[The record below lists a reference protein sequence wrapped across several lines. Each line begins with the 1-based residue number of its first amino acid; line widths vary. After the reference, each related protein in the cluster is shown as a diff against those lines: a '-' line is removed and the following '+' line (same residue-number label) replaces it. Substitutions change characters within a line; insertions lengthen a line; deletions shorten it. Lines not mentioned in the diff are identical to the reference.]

1 MTTAA
6 ARLRSLPWIAL
17 ALAGFL
23 ACAPAPPT
31 VDDIV
36 AANLSAR
43 GGAERLRALR
53 SLRASGVAT
62 ASGGRIAHIVREI
75 ERPGRLRV
83 EFTSQGLTAV
93 YVLDGDS
100 GWFVDPL
107 AGQFE
112 PAPLPEE
119 KAAATVDQLDL
130 EGPLLDWREK
140 GHEVAL
146 VGRETLDGKPVDKLE
161 LKLHGGEVRFDYLD
175 AETHL
180 LVRSDAVRSVR
191 GRRVELETSYSDYR
205 DVDGLLFP
213 FHIETREKG
222 RPDVLD
228 VAVDSFELDPELGD
242 ERFRRP
248 E

>member
-1 MTTAA
+1 V
-6 ARLRSLPWIAL
+6 RLLALPWWAL
-17 ALAGFL
+17 WLAGVV

-31 VDDIV
+31 LDAVV

-43 GGAERLRALR
+43 GGEARIRALR

-62 ASGGRIAHIVREI
+62 ASGGRVARIVREI

-83 EFTSQGLTAV
+83 EFTSQGVTAV
-93 YVLDGDS
+93 YVHDGDT

-112 PAPLPEE
+112 PAPLPPES
-119 KAAATVDQLDL
+119 AAATDDQLDL
-130 EGPLLDWREK
+130 EGPLVGWREK
-140 GHEVAL
+140 GHEVL
-146 VGRETLDGKPVDKLE
+146 LLGRESLDGRPVDKLE
-161 LKLHGGEVRFDYLD
+161 LRLRGGEVRYDYLD

-191 GRRVELETSYSDYR
+191 GRRVELETTYSDYR
-205 DVDGLLFP
+205 DVGGLRFP
-213 FHIETREKG
+213 FHVETRAKG
-222 RPDVLD
+222 RPDDLD
-228 VAVDSFELDPELGD
+228 IVVDSIEIDPELGD